1 MVERALDSGKVV
13 FLTETE
19 VKRIFGDKFVK
30 GITVLK
36 KGKER
41 NFAVAGVFIEIGSL
55 PASGFVEDVERDRT
69 GEIVVNCKCE
79 TNIPGIFAAGDVTT
93 VPAKQIIVACGEG
106 AKAILSAFEYLSKL

>member
-55 PASGFVEDVERDRT
+55 PA
-69 GEIVVNCKCE
+69 
-79 TNIPGIFAAGDVTT
+79 
-93 VPAKQIIVACGEG
+93 KQIIVACGEG